1 MNYYKITIAKLI
13 DNFYKERTHSH
24 LNQYFFLISHLHFVI
39 TLEIAQANYQNKKI
53 SIEDLYSKI
62 PKIFGSRSTIKKTLL
77 EGVNSKFFVKNISL
91 KDKRVKIYDLNEN
104 SRTNLELWLHN
115 RKILYSS

>member
-13 DNFYKERTHSH
+13 DNFYKERTYSH

-62 PKIFGSRSTIKKTLL
+62 PKIFGSRSTIKKTLR
-77 EGVNSKFFVKNISL
+77 EGVNSKFFVKNTLL
-91 KDKRVKIYDLNEN
+91 KDKRVKIYDLNAN